1 VAQRQFEN
9 STPQPP
15 CNGCTQLAARDEDRF
30 ARPLLQADARTAA
43 IIFWIDLRIPG
54 GRGGTPKL

>member
-43 IIFWIDLRIPG
+43 I
-54 GRGGTPKL
+54 